1 MQKNEEYHCERENN
15 LAMTIISTETALTPS
30 LCIRY
35 TENPYISLF
44 Q

>member
-15 LAMTIISTETALTPS
+15 SAMEIISTGTALTPS
-30 LCIRY
+30 LCTRY
-35 TENPYISLF
+35 TENPYTPLV